1 MENDTMNTKTHASK
15 LPSKYLRDFF
25 SEKDI
30 PYKLFHKESRN
41 GNQHVIPNTVV
52 VEHMQNIRDPK
63 MLKDLEKML
72 TMIDFKNG
80 DVNHFLEHLAGAVV
94 EQYDRDF

>member
-1 MENDTMNTKTHASK
+1 MNTKTHASK

-52 VEHMQNIRDPK
+52 VEHMQNIKDPK
-63 MLKDLEKML
+63 MLKDLERTL
-72 TMIDFKNG
+72 TMIDFNNG
-80 DVNHFLEHLAGAVV
+80 DVNHFLRHLAQGYIF
-94 EQYDRDF
+94 QNF